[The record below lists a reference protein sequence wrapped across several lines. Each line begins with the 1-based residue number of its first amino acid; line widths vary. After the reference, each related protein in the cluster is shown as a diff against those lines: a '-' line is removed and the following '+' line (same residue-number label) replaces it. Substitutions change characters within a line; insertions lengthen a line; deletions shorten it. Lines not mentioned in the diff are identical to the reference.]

1 MKLEVSPAEV
11 LDRWSIL
18 ELKRTHIKGAEAQA
32 SIERQLSHLA
42 QIWRSRGLP
51 SRHDLA
57 PYAEL
62 QAINAALWDTEDALR
77 DHESRQDFFDESFIA
92 LARSVYQLND
102 RRSMAKRAINEL
114 LDVAQD
120 EWKSYGG

>member
-1 MKLEVSPAEV
+1 MIWGTTCTLPDCNTNN
-11 LDRWSIL
+11 LD
-18 ELKRTHIKGAEAQA
+18 
-32 SIERQLSHLA
+32 
-42 QIWRSRGLP
+42 
-51 SRHDLA
+51 
-57 PYAEL
+57 
-62 QAINAALWDTEDALR
+62 ALCCLEDALR
-77 DHESRQDFFDESFIA
+77 DHESRQDFDESFIA

>member
-1 MKLEVSPAEV
+1 MQLDVSPAEV

-18 ELKRTHIKGAEAQA
+18 ELKKANISGQDAQA
-32 SIERQLSHLA
+32 SIQRQLDHLA
-42 QIWRSRGLP
+42 HIWARAEFPPR
-51 SRHDLA
+51 DTLA
-57 PYAEL
+57 PYAKL
-62 QAINAALWDTEDALR
+62 QEVNAKLWATEDALR
-77 DHESRQDFFDESFIA
+77 EHESRQDFDEAFIA

-102 RRSMAKRAINEL
+102 ARSMAKRAINDL